1 MTTSIKE
8 MRIVV
13 FSAIL
18 ATACVAY
25 VALAEA
31 QQPCGD
37 VAVATV
43 TAPGKV
49 AAERV
54 LQITASVEAIAAAS
68 RTVTVKGPTGDIL
81 TIAVRSEVQNFDQIR
96 VGDFVVVSY
105 IESRRAKPRAWMR
118 GFGVAEPTMSAS
130 MSTDVRLLQT
140 HMVVLAPA
148 RALSRSGSFHPGRT
162 LDLTRLHSEEVYE
175 RSIDIQISRLRRRIE
190 VDSSRP
196 KLIKTE
202 RGVGYYLDSAVTAIY

>member
-68 RTVTVKGPTGDIL
+68 PTVTVKGPI
-81 TIAVRSEVQNFDQIR
+81 
-96 VGDFVVVSY
+96 
-105 IESRRAKPRAWMR
+105 
-118 GFGVAEPTMSAS
+118 
-130 MSTDVRLLQT
+130 
-140 HMVVLAPA
+140 
-148 RALSRSGSFHPGRT
+148 
-162 LDLTRLHSEEVYE
+162 DLTRLHSEEVYE
-175 RSIDIQISRLRRRIE
+175 RSIDIQISRLRRKIE